1 MILTLYA
8 EMLCSF
14 SKALK
19 KPFSGILQALVAT
32 SRFCVTRYGN
42 SQVFELQNF
51 RRRDAEFYQVPF
63 KHLGQHVFL
72 GFFTN
77 RHIPLARRHHRYSY
91 SPSCLS
97 YKGLS
102 ACLKTPLCTVPGTA
116 VCCIRILYVERVQ
129 FIFSVLLD
137 YKIYLK
143 YFALEVEFQKRTLA
157 R

>member
-51 RRRDAEFYQVPF
+51 RRRDAEFY
-63 KHLGQHVFL
+63 
-72 GFFTN
+72 
-77 RHIPLARRHHRYSY
+77 
-91 SPSCLS
+91 
-97 YKGLS
+97 
-102 ACLKTPLCTVPGTA
+102 
-116 VCCIRILYVERVQ
+116 
-129 FIFSVLLD
+129 
-137 YKIYLK
+137 
-143 YFALEVEFQKRTLA
+143 
-157 R
+157 